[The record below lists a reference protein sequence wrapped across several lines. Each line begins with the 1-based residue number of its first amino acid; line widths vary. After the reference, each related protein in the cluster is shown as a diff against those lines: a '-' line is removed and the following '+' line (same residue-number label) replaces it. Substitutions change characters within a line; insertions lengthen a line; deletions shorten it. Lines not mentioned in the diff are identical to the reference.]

1 MTEQYDTVGSTYE
14 QYKTKATLPIV
25 ENFTFFNILSNFQE
39 KTILDLACGTGFYTR
54 LLKKRGAGKVVG
66 VDISE
71 EMIGVGRQEEQ
82 KEPLGIEYQAFDV
95 GKLPKLGK
103 FDLVTAIYLLNYAEN
118 KEYLLKMFQKIRNN
132 LVENG
137 RLVAMTINPH
147 FCVNKSNCSKYGL
160 TVLKEEMLSE
170 GYYCEAEFNTDPPFV
185 IKYFRWSQFIYEWAA
200 TEAGF
205 KKVTWHSI
213 EIPPQAIEQYTED
226 YWRDFLENSLIVGLS
241 CEN

>member
-1 MTEQYDTVGSTYE
+1 MTEQYDTIGSTYE
-14 QYKTKATLPIV
+14 QYKNKATLPIV
-25 ENFTFFNILSNFQE
+25 ENFMFFNILGNFQE

-54 LLKKRGAGKVVG
+54 LLRKGGSAKIVG

-71 EMIGVGRQEEQ
+71 EMIGLARQQEQ
-82 KEPLGIEYQAFDV
+82 NHPLGIEYQAFDIV
-95 GKLPKLGK
+95 KLPKLGN

-118 KEYLLKMFQKIRNN
+118 REHLLKMFQKIRNN

-137 RLVAMTINPH
+137 RLVAVTIHPD
-147 FCVNKSNCSKYGL
+147 FCLNKSNYTKYGM
-160 TVLKEEMLSE
+160 TVLKQEKFSE
-170 GYYCEAEFNTDPPFV
+170 GYYSEAEFHTEPPFLL
-185 IKYFRWSQFIYEWAA
+185 KYFGLSQLIYEWAA

-213 EIPPQAIEQYTED
+213 EIPPKAIEDYPKD
-226 YWRDFLENSLIVGLS
+226 YWRDFLENPLIIGLS